1 MYESIAIM
9 CHIIQKSLPITITYK
24 LTTYKKESQTLK
36 AKPSVSP
43 TEGFHGSWPFQ
54 KEPF

>member
-1 MYESIAIM
+1 M